1 MAIKKNENILNKPE
15 VDALVQ
21 AVEEATRATVM
32 NTTRFIEP
40 AGNTLSRAMSKR
52 NHIVFGRRGSGKTSL
67 LLKAKRDLSL
77 KRTPVAFVDM
87 EQFKSHSYPD
97 VLISVLIA
105 TLESFKEWIE
115 EVGLNSTKK
124 ISWWRKV
131 FGAQPER
138 SPLNKGKSEQLISKL
153 TQQVDNLNDILH
165 SEDNAD
171 LSYTWSSGD
180 STESENSG
188 ELGVEY
194 RGAKANIKSSEKVKN
209 DSNIEVTEA
218 SRRSKVNYLHRHMLD
233 FRRLF
238 KEISDLAGTD
248 AFLMLDDLYHIRRS
262 DQANVLDYF
271 HRATKG
277 NQVWLK
283 AGTIRHRTD
292 WYLHSDPPKG
302 LKLGDDADEIDLDIT
317 LEKFSIARS
326 FLSNILQEIAEEAG
340 AQNPRNIMADTA
352 MDRLVLASGGVARD
366 FLTIFRRSVEV
377 ARERGGGFRG
387 PKIGAEDVNRAAGE
401 HDSSKREELKRDTND
416 ERERLEKLFE
426 NVREFCFNTGS
437 NCFLVERDWNQDG
450 AKDIEELVDLRLI
463 HRINPRVTVRDR
475 AGKLYIAYML
485 DLSQYTG
492 DRKRRGLNMISFW
505 SKDGSDQ
512 LRKASLIF
520 AEKLPTSK

>member
-1 MAIKKNENILNKPE
+1 M
-15 VDALVQ
+15 
-21 AVEEATRATVM
+21 
-32 NTTRFIEP
+32 
-40 AGNTLSRAMSKR
+40 
-52 NHIVFGRRGSGKTSL
+52 
-67 LLKAKRDLSL
+67 
-77 KRTPVAFVDM
+77 
-87 EQFKSHSYPD
+87 
-97 VLISVLIA
+97 
-105 TLESFKEWIE
+105 
-115 EVGLNSTKK
+115 GLNSTKK
-124 ISWWRKV
+124 IAWWRKV

-138 SPLNKGKSEQLISKL
+138 SPLNKQKSQQLIAELS
-153 TQQVDNLNDILH
+153 QQINNLNDILH
-165 SEDNAD
+165 SEDDAD
-171 LSYTWSSGD
+171 MNYKWSSSD
-180 STESENSG
+180 AIETEDSG
-188 ELGVEY
+188 EAGV
-194 RGAKANIKSSEKVKN
+194 GFKGLQSNLKVSDKIKS
-209 DSNIEVTEA
+209 DSSVEVTEA

-238 KEISDLAGTD
+238 REISELAGTD

-317 LEKFSIARS
+317 LEKFSIAKT
-326 FLSNILQEIAEEAG
+326 FLSNILHEIAEEAG
-340 AQNPRNIMADTA
+340 APSPRNIMADTA

-416 ERERLEKLFE
+416 ERERLERLFE
-426 NVREFCFNTGS
+426 SVREFCFNTGS

-475 AGKLYIAYML
+475 AGRLYIAYML

-505 SKDGSDQ
+505 SKDGSEQ
-512 LRKASLIF
+512 LRKARLIF
-520 AEKLPTSK
+520 AERPIK

>member
-1 MAIKKNENILNKPE
+1 MAVKKSEDILNKPE
-15 VDALVQ
+15 IDDLVR

-32 NTTRFIEP
+32 STTRFIEP
-40 AGNTLSRAMSKR
+40 AGSTLSRAMSKR

-105 TLESFKEWIE
+105 TLESFKEWVQ
-115 EVGLNSTKK
+115 EVGLNSTNK
-124 ISWWRKV
+124 ISWWKKV

-138 SPLNKGKSEQLISKL
+138 SPLNKTKSGQLVI
-153 TQQVDNLNDILH
+153 NLNQQIENLNTILH
-165 SEDNAD
+165 SEDEAD
-171 LSYTWSSGD
+171 LSYKWSSGD
-180 STESENSG
+180 SVEAENTG
-188 ELGVEY
+188 ELGVELK
-194 RGAKANIKSSEKVKN
+194 GIKAGVNSKETRKN

-233 FRRLF
+233 FRKLF

-317 LEKFSIARS
+317 LEKFSIART
-326 FLSNILQEIAEEAG
+326 FLSSVLQEIAEEAG
-340 AQNPRNIMADTA
+340 SQNPRIIMAESA

-426 NVREFCFNTGS
+426 NVREFCFNTGT

-520 AEKLPTSK
+520 AERPVSGK